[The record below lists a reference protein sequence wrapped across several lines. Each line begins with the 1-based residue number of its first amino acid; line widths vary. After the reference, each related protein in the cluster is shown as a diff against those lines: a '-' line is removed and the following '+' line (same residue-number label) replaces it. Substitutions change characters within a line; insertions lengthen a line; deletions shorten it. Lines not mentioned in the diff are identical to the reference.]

1 MTQDQLISN
10 ILSDIEV
17 ELSDEF
23 DRNFSQGSFF
33 GDPWPNKR
41 SGEPSHL
48 ISSGKLRRSIRS
60 QIIKN
65 GVRWT
70 SSEVYAAIH
79 NEGGTITVTEKMKK
93 YFWAMYAK
101 TKLPSYKRMALMK
114 VGKKIKMPKRQFIGN
129 HARVDRAV
137 ERCIDDN
144 VKYFLES
151 SIVK

>member
-1 MTQDQLISN
+1 MTTDQLISN
-10 ILSDIEV
+10 ILQDIEV

-101 TKLPSYKRMALMK
+101 TKLPSWKRMALMK
-114 VGKKIKMPKRQFIGN
+114 VGKKIKIPKRQFIG
-129 HARVDRAV
+129 
-137 ERCIDDN
+137 IP
-144 VKYFLES
+144 
-151 SIVK
+151 SILSFITRFVPLPMYPSTPMA